1 MNEESIVSFFDA
13 VLDDETEKKIIKLIS
28 KGLSEDEMIEILL
41 GIKNEEECL

>member
-28 KGLSEDEMIEILL
+28 KGLSEDEIIEILL
-41 GIKNEEECL
+41 GLKNEEECL

>member
-13 VLDDETEKKIIKLIS
+13 LLDDETEKKIIKLIS